1 MALRAAARTE
11 LLRRACRKPTVSG
24 AEHRSLSGH
33 MPDKPPVLA
42 EERDSHASRAAN
54 QGGTTKA
61 YVASRPERTRGFLF
75 GSWGFP
81 PQPLAACRQWLWRHA
96 APAPRPPTKEG
107 GAAMSAPTKTE
118 RTAPARQPGREARQR
133 GFSGIQTYG
142 TPPPG

>member
-24 AEHRSLSGH
+24 AEHRSLSGR

-61 YVASRPERTRGFLF
+61 HEAPRPDRTRGFLF
-75 GSWGFP
+75 GSWGFLP
-81 PQPLAACRQWLWRHA
+81 GAVPACRTGTYERRERSDE
-96 APAPRPPTKEG
+96 RPD
-107 GAAMSAPTKTE
+107 
-118 RTAPARQPGREARQR
+118 
-133 GFSGIQTYG
+133 QTG
-142 TPPPG
+142 KP

>member
-81 PQPLAACRQWLWRHA
+81 PVAVAASPRGTA
-96 APAPRPPTKEG
+96 APYEKRGRWHERTRESRSDCPRPAAA
-107 GAAMSAPTKTE
+107 GA
-118 RTAPARQPGREARQR
+118 
-133 GFSGIQTYG
+133 
-142 TPPPG
+142 

>member
-81 PQPLAACRQWLWRHA
+81 PVAVAACRRRTA
-96 APAPRPPTKEG
+96 APYERKERRDGRPHANR
-107 GAAMSAPTKTE
+107 AAIPSA
-118 RTAPARQPGREARQR
+118 AAR
-133 GFSGIQTYG
+133 
-142 TPPPG
+142 

>member
-24 AEHRSLSGH
+24 AEHRSLSGR

-61 YVASRPERTRGFLF
+61 HVASRPERTRGFLF

-81 PQPLAACRQWLWRHA
+81 PVAVAGCRPSH
-96 APAPRPPTKEG
+96 PG
-107 GAAMSAPTKTE
+107 APT
-118 RTAPARQPGREARQR
+118 ADR
-133 GFSGIQTYG
+133 GGVIRPSTQAD
-142 TPPPG
+142 

>member
-11 LLRRACRKPTVSG
+11 LLRRACRKPPVSG
-24 AEHRSLSGH
+24 AEQRSLSGH

-81 PQPLAACRQWLWRHA
+81 PVAVAACRRGTA
-96 APAPRPPTKEG
+96 APYERRERCDERTDESRADCPCAAAGAEGTRGGPLGHQALRPP
-107 GAAMSAPTKTE
+107 
-118 RTAPARQPGREARQR
+118 
-133 GFSGIQTYG
+133 
-142 TPPPG
+142 